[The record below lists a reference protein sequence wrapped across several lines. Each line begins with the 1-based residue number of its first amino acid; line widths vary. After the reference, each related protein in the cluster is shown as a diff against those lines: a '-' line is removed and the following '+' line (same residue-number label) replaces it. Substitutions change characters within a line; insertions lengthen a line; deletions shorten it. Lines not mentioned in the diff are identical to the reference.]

1 MKDILSFVKFLFL
14 ISIGQICSWLQLN
27 LQFIDSRFV
36 NNYWLLLTGIPV
48 TWIYIQSTK
57 WGAQS
62 FDGQLWP
69 QRLIGFSIGIII
81 YTLMTYYFF
90 SEKLELKNLI
100 CLGLGFLIVLIQV
113 LWK

>member
-1 MKDILSFVKFLFL
+1 MTNIKDFLVFLFL
-14 ISIGQICSWLQLN
+14 ISLGQICSWLQLN
-27 LQFIDSRFV
+27 LQFINDKWV
-36 NNYWLLLTGIPV
+36 NNWWLLLAGIPV

-57 WGAQS
+57 WGASS

-69 QRLIGFSIGIII
+69 QRLIGFSVGIIV

-100 CLGLGFLIVLIQV
+100 CLGLGILIVLIQV